1 MERKIVKTG
10 IYSFILALLV
20 GLFVFKGYTVDY
32 YTSNS
37 YTIIYDSLDQY
48 IFLLLRF
55 SAACSI
61 MAMLIAG
68 FDRNNELIAS
78 DNAAIRVVKFLC
90 VACCITIASYWIV
103 IGLY

>member
-10 IYSFILALLV
+10 IYSFILALMV
-20 GLFVFKGYTVDY
+20 GLFVFKGYTVEYHGDS
-32 YTSNS
+32 TS
-37 YTIIYDSLDQY
+37 TIFYDSLDKY

-61 MAMLIAG
+61 LAMIIVG
-68 FDRNNELIAS
+68 FDSNNDLIAS
-78 DNAAIRVVKFLC
+78 NNAATSIVKFLC
-90 VACCITIASYWIV
+90 VACCIGIGSYWIV